1 MSQFNSISQARIPT
15 RSQFNKVNYSL
26 LSQQA
31 ITRVSRGCH
40 AALIIG
46 CVTVT
51 AVTAQLVLHVG
62 NKRTNQC
69 QAINR
74 QVLQHVTLV
83 NLQGVRTQECLIWY
97 HSFNLSFFLSF
108 FHLHNEEL
116 YALCYS
122 PILFGW
128 QIKKNY
134 MGDACST
141 YGERRRGNK
150 ILVGNLEV
158 RRPLERPRRD
168 VRIILKWIF

>member
-31 ITRVSRGCH
+31 TTRVSRGCH

-51 AVTAQLVLHVG
+51 AVTAQLALHVG

-69 QAINR
+69 QAFNT

-83 NLQGVRTQECLIWY
+83 NLQGVQTQECLIWD
-97 HSFNLSFFLSF
+97 HSFNLSSFLFLSF
-108 FHLHNEEL
+108 LISFLLSSTQQGTLRSLLLTNIIRVTNQEKL
-116 YALCYS
+116 Y
-122 PILFGW
+122 G
-128 QIKKNY
+128 
-134 MGDACST
+134 
-141 YGERRRGNK
+141 
-150 ILVGNLEV
+150 
-158 RRPLERPRRD
+158 
-168 VRIILKWIF
+168 